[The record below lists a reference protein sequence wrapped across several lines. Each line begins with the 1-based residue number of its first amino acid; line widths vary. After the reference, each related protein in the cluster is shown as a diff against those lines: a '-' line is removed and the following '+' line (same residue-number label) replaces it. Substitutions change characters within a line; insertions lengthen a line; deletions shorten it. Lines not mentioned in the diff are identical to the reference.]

1 MLTKEYPLFNI
12 IMWRNQYDFFLR
24 MRFLKFKKADHQKD
38 KLIKDI
44 IELTK
49 PQQLFISI
57 SHFKRVMHILKTG

>member
-49 PQQLFISI
+49 PQQLFYFNFS
-57 SHFKRVMHILKTG
+57 F